1 MGSGLHLNLICFQ
14 EDEIMIKASDNGKND
29 LVFGFKNSIKLNIQF
44 KKYKSMSIY
53 MMLFN

>member
-1 MGSGLHLNLICFQ
+1 
-14 EDEIMIKASDNGKND
+14 MIKASDNGKND
-29 LVFGFKNSIKLNIQF
+29 LVFGFKNSVKLNIQF